1 MNYRQLGNSGV
12 RVSVIGLGANRFG
25 SENVPQAEVNRIID
39 AALDSGINFID
50 TSNNYTG
57 GQSEE
62 TLGHALKGRGDK
74 VVLATKFSFPRKD
87 GPNTWGASRY
97 QMMQALEGSLRRL
110 QADHIDLY
118 YAHRWDDTT
127 PIEETLRAFDDL
139 VRAGKVRYI
148 GASAYASWQLA
159 HANVLA
165 ELRGWTPFVVLQS
178 EYNLL
183 DRGVEREVLPYCRA
197 HRVGFVPYHPLAG
210 GFLTGKYEKGKPPPA
225 GSRGE
230 RDRYVQR
237 CMTDGNY
244 SIVKNLAT
252 WADRRG
258 RRINELAQAWLLAQP
273 QVCSVITGAT
283 KVEHVLSNVDGA
295 DWALTAEE
303 SEEVSAMLKG
313 GCADSP

>member
-165 ELRGWTPFVVLQS
+165 ELRDWTPFVVLQS

-237 CMTDGNY
+237 CLTDRNY
-244 SIVKNLAT
+244 NIVKHLAT

-258 RRINELAQAWLLAQP
+258 RKINELAQAWLLAQP